1 MASFVVPSIFT
12 AVDKVSS
19 VVKYMGNNVTSFA
32 SKAEASIARAERVT
46 RRLTPGLS
54 DAGKQFFQ
62 FASAAA
68 LTATVM
74 GGINYSVGA
83 LKDYDKALGSL
94 QAVTGLADDKFGS
107 FKSKIIEVAGE
118 TKVSAVDTAKA
129 FELIGSANSKL
140 LESADAMG
148 LVTKSAIILSQASGD
163 DLATSASSLVG
174 VMNQFN
180 LEASQADRT
189 MNVLAAGAKVGAAT
203 IPQVAESMK
212 NFGSV
217 AASANL
223 SVEESVALVEVLSQ
237 KSVFGAEAGTK
248 LRGSVLQLQKAGLGY
263 TSGQFN
269 MNDALSEANKKIA
282 SLSTAK
288 QKDALVTKLFGAENV
303 STGKILL
310 ANVGQYNEFTK
321 GVTGTS
327 EALTQAAIKN
337 NTLDKSLDQLKAAWV
352 NMLVGNSKATSGI
365 NAAKKAV
372 QFLTKNLDAVVTV
385 VGILV
390 GSMIL
395 FKGVL
400 IASRVVLF
408 AYNLS
413 MGIYNALFTTS
424 LVLTNKNIVAQRAYA
439 ITSKI
444 AVVAI
449 DLFAGAQWLLNAA
462 MSANPIGLLIVGI
475 AALIALVVLAIV
487 KYNEWGAALT
497 FILGPFGIII
507 NLIQSFRRNWDII
520 TAAFKEGGVLAGFK
534 AIGATIMDAVLMPLQ
549 QVFKLLSNLPVIGG
563 FASSAVSEI
572 QKIRDGLG
580 VNTITD
586 ESGEQLESTKAAPL
600 LNTQAEKQAN
610 MKKMFAESRS
620 TVDFNVNDP
629 TGRGTVSSSSE
640 NVKIKLTSTRP

>member
-1 MASFVVPSIFT
+1 MASFVIPSIFT
-12 AVDKVSS
+12 AEDKVSS

-54 DAGKQFFQ
+54 DASKQFFQ

-94 QAVTGLADDKFGS
+94 QAVTGLADDKFGA

-269 MNDALSEANKKIA
+269 MNDALNEANKKIS

-352 NMLVGNSKATSGI
+352 NMLVGNSKATAGV

-372 QFLTKNLDAVVTV
+372 QFLTENLGAVVTV
-385 VGILV
+385 IGTMLGLFITWKIL
-390 GSMIL
+390 
-395 FKGVL
+395 
-400 IASRVVLF
+400 LF
-408 AYNLS
+408 A
-413 MGIYNALFTTS
+413 A
-424 LVLTNKNIVAQRAYA
+424 
-439 ITSKI
+439 
-444 AVVAI
+444 
-449 DLFAGAQWLLNAA
+449 NAA
-462 MSANPIGLLIVGI
+462 MIVYNIGLGVMGALSGTASIAIGQNVVALNAYKIATALATAANWLFNASNPVGWI
-475 AALIALVVLAIV
+475 IILVTLIAVAIA

-497 FILGPFGIII
+497 FILGPFGMII
-507 NLIQSFRRNWDII
+507 NLIQSFRRNWDMI
-520 TAAFKEGGVLAGFK
+520 TTAFKEGGVLAGFK
-534 AIGATIMDAVLMPLQ
+534 AIGATIIDAVLMPLQ

-586 ESGEQLESTKAAPL
+586 ESGDQLESAKAAPL

-629 TGRGTVSSSSE
+629 TGRGTVSSSSD